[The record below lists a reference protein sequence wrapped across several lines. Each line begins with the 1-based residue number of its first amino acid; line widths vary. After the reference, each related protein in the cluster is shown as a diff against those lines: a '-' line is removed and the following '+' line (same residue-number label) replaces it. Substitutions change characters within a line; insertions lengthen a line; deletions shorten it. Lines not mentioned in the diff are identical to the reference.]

1 MEPTPGN
8 FCKKSIIMRT
18 SSLSYQPRL
27 MYSPFQLFSYHFY
40 NQISILE
47 IYKNE
52 QWESIVP
59 QTIET
64 IDYCKDDQSFGDYPY
79 FRIQFNFYQK
89 QMFQVKFLIIFN

>member
-1 MEPTPGN
+1 M
-8 FCKKSIIMRT
+8 S
-18 SSLSYQPRL
+18 
-27 MYSPFQLFSYHFY
+27 FSFKEK
-40 NQISILE
+40 NTNNTIDPDFEQINYEDPKNENSILE